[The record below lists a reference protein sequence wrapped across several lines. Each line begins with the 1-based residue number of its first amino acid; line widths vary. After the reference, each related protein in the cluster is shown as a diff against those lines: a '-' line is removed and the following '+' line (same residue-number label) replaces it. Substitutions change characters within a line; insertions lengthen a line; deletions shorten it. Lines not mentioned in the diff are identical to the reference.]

1 MLPTPQGEGYR
12 CWVADSGAQVGDA
25 IAMKRQG
32 SWVLVRLV
40 PADTGK
46 QPASVDRSDR
56 PAPADEAERP
66 ALAAQ
71 AAAPASAG
79 GACPGQDVSQ
89 QGSPDAPARQA
100 DQCSA
105 EQHVKVGAS
114 RRSRWAH
121 AGDGWWHTRLSA
133 TACGAT
139 ASPIQLRLPGELPSG
154 GPPLLPSH
162 LTGSRCS
169 PWIRGQCFLVFTR
182 WSRRSTVVRPACTS
196 CCPTCLQARMLLC
209 PPPATGRPGCVQ
221 PECLSR
227 WLAEPQARWARWS
240 SWRLPARPRASPTAS
255 ATGAARG
262 GHATCR

>member
-1 MLPTPQGEGYR
+1 MRCWQCSTVRGSPHLNGEGYR

-139 ASPIQLRLPGELPSG
+139 ASPIQLRLPAGVFEQVAGRAPGPVGSVELLEVASE
-154 GPPLLPSH
+154 
-162 LTGSRCS
+162 
-169 PWIRGQCFLVFTR
+169 
-182 WSRRSTVVRPACTS
+182 
-196 CCPTCLQARMLLC
+196 
-209 PPPATGRPGCVQ
+209 ATGFSYSIGYRRRKGRTCYLSGNGLAAWVEDSGAQPGDAVALRRQ
-221 PECLSR
+221 GD
-227 WLAEPQARWARWS
+227 
-240 SWRLPARPRASPTAS
+240 RLLVKLIPTARLQGRGGCGRWGRG
-255 ATGAARG
+255 AGGGAAG
-262 GHATCR
+262 